1 MITLTDYITASGKY
15 PERLKS
21 NELTE
26 EVKANAVDLLNDVNK
41 LLDEV
46 GIPNRKVSSG
56 FRPSNVNAG
65 IKGAAKRSLHMTG
78 KAIDL
83 SDPDGQIAKKIA
95 ARPDLM
101 RKYGIFLE
109 SPSHT
114 KGWCHLDKANRSD
127 RPNRQFIP

>member
-21 NELTE
+21 SELTN
-26 EVKANAVDLLNDVNK
+26 EVKANAADLLDSINK

-46 GIPNRKVSSG
+46 GVTSRRVSSG
-56 FRPSNVNAG
+56 FRPSGVNAG

-83 SDPDGQIAKKIA
+83 SDPDGQIAKKVA

-101 RKYGIFLE
+101 RKYGVFLE
-109 SPSHT
+109 SPAHT
-114 KGWCHLDKANRSD
+114 KGWCHLDKGSRSD